1 MLAAFSCLLQA
12 VLGVESMKYPV
23 YCGQPVHKAYQ
34 KLPPGPFGWAWI
46 WTLLLFIPVMWP
58 SWAIASATAIT
69 ALQLGRLPGPQD
81 SMLLLAWGIVA
92 LVIGIL
98 VLHIGWKIQR
108 TLEIISWPLIILLFT
123 TVLIGVVVAAKPSD
137 WIDVLSGLGGFLSE
151 RGGLPPPG
159 KIDWIAISGA
169 IAYIPAGFG
178 FNLMLSSY
186 ARDKGWGMASK
197 IGYISAVIG
206 GRKVELKTE
215 EVPFRINEENMK
227 KWKRWLMILRI
238 DSWIVF
244 SLITFITLIM
254 TTTMAHA
261 LLTPEQAAS
270 LRGFGIA
277 AAQAQALATYLGVA
291 AWFVVLLSGFWILF
305 DTQWGLMDSTTRVI
319 VDNFW
324 LASENVRKFAK
335 GDPRRIYYLIL
346 YIMFFVS
353 LIIMI
358 GSLVY
363 GWASP
368 YMLTLIGAN
377 LGLLALTIAYPLQI
391 IVNYKYMPK
400 ELRPSPI
407 TTLIL
412 ACGAIFYG
420 FFLAAVILQTIFG
433 VKI

>member
-1 MLAAFSCLLQA
+1 
-12 VLGVESMKYPV
+12 
-23 YCGQPVHKAYQ
+23 
-34 KLPPGPFGWAWI
+34 
-46 WTLLLFIPVMWP
+46 
-58 SWAIASATAIT
+58 
-69 ALQLGRLPGPQD
+69 
-81 SMLLLAWGIVA
+81 IVA

-206 GRKVELKTE
+206 GRKVELKAE